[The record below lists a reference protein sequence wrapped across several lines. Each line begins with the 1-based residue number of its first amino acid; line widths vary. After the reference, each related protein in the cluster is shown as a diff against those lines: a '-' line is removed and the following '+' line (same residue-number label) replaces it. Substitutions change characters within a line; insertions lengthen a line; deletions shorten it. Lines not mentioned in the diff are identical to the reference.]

1 MNLVHFRNEG
11 GREDYKTAVCVLRRR
26 NELEMDLNWKVIMH
40 SNILKKE

>member
-26 NELEMDLNWKVIMH
+26 NELEMDLNWKVMH